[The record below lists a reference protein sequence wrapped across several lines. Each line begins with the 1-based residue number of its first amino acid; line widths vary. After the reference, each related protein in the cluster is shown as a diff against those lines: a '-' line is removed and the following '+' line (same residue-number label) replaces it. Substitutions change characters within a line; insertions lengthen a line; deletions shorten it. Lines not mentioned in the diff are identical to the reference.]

1 MKVRLARRYA
11 QALFRLADTLQ
22 SIRETEGELLLVEQ
36 VFAQT
41 EIAAFMSNPGVSAS
55 VKKETIVR
63 VFGTEVSSV
72 VQNFLCHLADK
83 RRTDVL
89 SEIIKAYRVLVRQ
102 ASNILDV
109 EVVTATVL
117 ADQDKLELAAQLAG
131 ITGKAIEL
139 HERVDLRIIGG
150 LIIQIGDRRI
160 DNSVA
165 ARLVTMKDQ
174 MLQQIVGGK

>member
-1 MKVRLARRYA
+1 MMVRLARRYA
-11 QALFRLADTLQ
+11 RALFRLADTLQ
-22 SIRETEGELLLVEQ
+22 SLQETEEELTLVEQ

-41 EIAAFMSNPGVSAS
+41 EIHAFLSNPGVSTA

-63 VFGTEVSSV
+63 MFGTDVSGV
-72 VQNFLCHLADK
+72 VQNFLFHLADK

-89 SEIIKAYRVLVRQ
+89 SEIIKAYRILVRQ

-109 EVVTATVL
+109 EVVTATL
-117 ADQDKLELAAQLAG
+117 LEDQDKNELTAQLATM
-131 ITGKAIEL
+131 TGKAIEL
-139 HERVDLRIIGG
+139 HERVDQRIIGG
-150 LIIQIGDRRI
+150 LIIQIGDKRI

-165 ARLVTMKDQ
+165 ARLGTMKDH